1 MMYENVQKMVL
12 GKIQDVKGSP
22 YTDTCFLFF
31 FGVKDKR
38 HNASGG

>member
-1 MMYENVQKMVL
+1 MMYEIVQNMVM